1 MEVIIAL
8 ISVIGLGVILILLAI
23 VILFQI
29 RENKSIFQEN
39 IQLLRHCN
47 AKENKIIELELK
59 VVELKREIEEKSFY
73 IVDGKDLKKKRE
85 EQKITQKQLA
95 NATKVSENYIAMI
108 EQNRVKRVSYE
119 VVKKI
124 QEAIGI
130 FRMERE

>member
-1 MEVIIAL
+1 M
-8 ISVIGLGVILILLAI
+8 
-23 VILFQI
+23 
-29 RENKSIFQEN
+29 
-39 IQLLRHCN
+39 RHCN